1 MNRSHSRRGAFSLLE
16 LLVVIGIA
24 AFIASL
30 ALGGFSSYQGSQRRS
45 TCQSNL
51 VQIYRA
57 CRLYAND
64 NDSYPPL
71 LTNTTDGRVGGLAL
85 LWGRTEPSS
94 NGAIVRPPID
104 SSLSYLKSSSA
115 LHCPADV
122 DYKNTVNPSSPLPTK
137 SDGNGGTV
145 IDPAYLSYQK
155 ADKDDP
161 TEPTQFTYNDKRT
174 GQTGDP
180 DFARQLQHF
189 SATAPNVVINIPTPS
204 NTVITWCK
212 FHRGLSSKP
221 DNVLFYDGSV
231 KRMTI
236 TQDAGC
242 LPHTLASTG
251 WRRLSECGTSK
262 TASNEDSRL
271 AQP

>member
-1 MNRSHSRRGAFSLLE
+1 MNYSHSRRGAFSLLE
-16 LLVVIGIA
+16 LLVVLGIA

-45 TCQSNL
+45 TCQSNM

-71 LTNTTDGRVGGLAL
+71 LTNTTDGRVGGLSL
-85 LWGRTEPSS
+85 LWGRTDPSA
-94 NGAIVRPPID
+94 NGPIVRPPID
-104 SSLSYLKSSSA
+104 SSISYLKSSSA

-122 DYKNTVNPSSPLPTK
+122 DFQNTSSPSPTK
-137 SDGNGGTV
+137 SDGAGGNV
-145 IDPAYLSYQK
+145 IDPKYLSYQK
-155 ADKDDP
+155 VDATDP
-161 TEPTQFTYNDKRT
+161 IDPTQFTYNNIRT
-174 GQTGDP
+174 NQTSDV
-180 DFARQLQHF
+180 DFARQLQHI
-189 SATAPNVVINIPTPS
+189 SAANVNINIPTPS
-204 NTVITWCK
+204 NTVITWCQ

-231 KRMTI
+231 RRMSI

-242 LPHTLASTG
+242 LPGRPVATG
-251 WRRLSECGTSK
+251 WRRLSECNTSA
-262 TASNEDSRL
+262 TASNEGASL